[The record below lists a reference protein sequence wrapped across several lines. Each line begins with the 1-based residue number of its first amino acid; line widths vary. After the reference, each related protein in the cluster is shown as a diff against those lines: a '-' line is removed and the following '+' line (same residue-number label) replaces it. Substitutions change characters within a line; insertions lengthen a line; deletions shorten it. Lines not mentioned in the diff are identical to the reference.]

1 MSGNITDWINSHA
14 GVLVLIVAAITIVLL
29 AFQKTK
35 GGPV

>member
-1 MSGNITDWINSHA
+1 MTDWINSHA
-14 GVLVLIVAAITIVLL
+14 GLVVLGFAVLVLVIL

>member
-1 MSGNITDWINSHA
+1 MIDWINSHA
-14 GVLVLIVAAITIVLL
+14 GMVVLGFIALFLVIL

>member
-1 MSGNITDWINSHA
+1 MTDWINSHV
-14 GVLVLIVAAITIVLL
+14 GLVVLGFVALFLVAL

>member
-1 MSGNITDWINSHA
+1 MIDWINSHA
-14 GVLVLIVAAITIVLL
+14 GLIVLILVAMFLVTL

>member
-1 MSGNITDWINSHA
+1 MTDWINSHA
-14 GVLVLIVAAITIVLL
+14 GLVVLGFVMLFLVIL